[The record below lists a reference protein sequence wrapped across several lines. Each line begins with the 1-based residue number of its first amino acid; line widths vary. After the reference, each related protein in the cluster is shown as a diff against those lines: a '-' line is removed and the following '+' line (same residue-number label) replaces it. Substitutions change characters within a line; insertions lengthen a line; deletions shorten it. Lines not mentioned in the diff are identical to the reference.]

1 MVIPIV
7 ILGWQLNQVLRAFM
21 VFYFTCCPSPQ
32 VGPQHHDL
40 GADWQ
45 HRARWF
51 WSRLGLRH
59 DRSLHPLIVGCQL
72 ELAFCFRR
80 GKNRGVTR
88 DELIEEL
95 KNCPYNHDVKVKLV
109 VSVDYLEEMFRNR
122 IDDVEIE
129 VPIFAVTAIPS
140 ITIDC
145 TDE

>member
-1 MVIPIV
+1 M
-7 ILGWQLNQVLRAFM
+7 
-21 VFYFTCCPSPQ
+21 
-32 VGPQHHDL
+32 
-40 GADWQ
+40 
-45 HRARWF
+45 
-51 WSRLGLRH
+51 
-59 DRSLHPLIVGCQL
+59 
-72 ELAFCFRR
+72 
-80 GKNRGVTR
+80 TR